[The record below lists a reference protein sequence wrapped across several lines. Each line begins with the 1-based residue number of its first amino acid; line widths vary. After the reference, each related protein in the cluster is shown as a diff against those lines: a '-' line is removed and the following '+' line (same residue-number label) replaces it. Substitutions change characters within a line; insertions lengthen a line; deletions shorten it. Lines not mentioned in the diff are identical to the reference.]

1 MKLYKIIA
9 TCSNFSGDGNPREL
23 VFLPE
28 NFHGVK
34 IEQKF
39 NKQNPIGYTPKYSI
53 ETMRIIKGD
62 KAWTDAI
69 YDVYGLQSVVI
80 YDVYKLNSTG
90 TDYVLNFSFA
100 IDFESYVNKNSY
112 SEFALKSISCIDT
125 YNKIKSSP
133 MNFTGATKITL
144 PTTQNYINYVSLKKV
159 LGVPNGDNTGYL
171 DFEQNE
177 DAKIYNDDTAMYY
190 QFRNCYEFGRGD
202 SGVCDIAV
210 RASGNLTIALN
221 NSTSST
227 LYVRLCKNDY
237 STVILTLGSVDFV
250 GNSKIL
256 QFDFEKTIIRN
267 FTFDDGDVLFVSVEC
282 LDSNMVI
289 TNILGE
295 ANVEVYVTTEV
306 PANKYG
312 LSIYHLT
319 SESVIN
325 QLFGSDKTAIEADLK
340 TIGVTSA
347 QSILKRLNY
356 ISMTPKDFITDF
368 CAATGAVVNFNI
380 DGTVSFSKQ
389 DTYFNSLLNKDN
401 AIQITKFKDVEI
413 SYDETLNFASVTV
426 GAPQKEYN
434 VLTYLNDWN
443 KTITF
448 SQDREASENLNL
460 ALVKFRS
467 DYSAI
472 IDFINKLSSTSTDSS
487 TDLIMF
493 DTLFTER
500 STEEGIIYDNFTPRD
515 ILENWRKF
523 LEFCFYNFSKD
534 TLVLSSDGGDSFNLQ
549 INGVNQFDD
558 FVFTGNGARIL
569 PLKIEFTCLIQ
580 NVDFAEKILTLNFKG
595 TDIYIFVTEAQT
607 TDKLIEQKVKGN
619 LIFFAS

>member
-9 TCSNFSGDGNPREL
+9 TCSNYSGEGNPREL

-80 YDVYKLNSTG
+80 YDVYKLNSTA

-100 IDFESYVNKNSY
+100 IDFESYVKKNSY

-237 STVILTLGSVDFV
+237 PTVILTLGSVDFV

-306 PANKYG
+306 PANRYG

-319 SESVIN
+319 AESILN

-368 CAATGAVVNFNI
+368 CAASGAVVNFNI
-380 DGTVSFSKQ
+380 DGTVSFSRQ

-401 AIQITKFKDVEI
+401 AVQVTKFKDVEI

-426 GAPQKEYN
+426 GMPQKEYN

-500 STEEGIIYDNFTPRD
+500 STEDGIIYDNFTPRD

-558 FVFTGNGARIL
+558 FVFSGNGARIL

-595 TDIYIFVTEAQT
+595 TDIYIFVTEVQT
-607 TDKLIEQKVKGN
+607 TDKLIEQKIKGN

>member
-9 TCSNFSGDGNPREL
+9 TCSNYSGEGNPREL

-80 YDVYKLNSTG
+80 YDVYKLNLTG

-100 IDFESYVNKNSY
+100 IDFESYVKKNSY

-159 LGVPNGDNTGYL
+159 LGVSNGDNTGYL

-202 SGVCDIAV
+202 SGTCDIAV

-227 LYVRLCKNDY
+227 LYVRLCKNDNA
-237 STVILTLGSVDFV
+237 TVILTLGSVDFV

-267 FTFDDGDVLFVSVEC
+267 FAFDDGDVLFVSVEC

-306 PANKYG
+306 PANRYG

-319 SESVIN
+319 AESILN
-325 QLFGSDKTAIEADLK
+325 QLFGNDKTDIEAGLK

-356 ISMTPKDFITDF
+356 ISMIPKDFITDF

-380 DGTVSFSKQ
+380 DGTVSFSRQ

-426 GAPQKEYN
+426 GMPQKEYN

-448 SQDREASENLNL
+448 NQDREASENLNL

-500 STEEGIIYDNFTPRD
+500 STEDGIIYDNFTPRD

-523 LEFCFYNFSKD
+523 LEFCFYNFSQD

>member
-1 MKLYKIIA
+1 MI
-9 TCSNFSGDGNPREL
+9 
-23 VFLPE
+23 
-28 NFHGVK
+28 
-34 IEQKF
+34 
-39 NKQNPIGYTPKYSI
+39 
-53 ETMRIIKGD
+53 
-62 KAWTDAI
+62 
-69 YDVYGLQSVVI
+69 
-80 YDVYKLNSTG
+80 
-90 TDYVLNFSFA
+90 
-100 IDFESYVNKNSY
+100 
-112 SEFALKSISCIDT
+112 
-125 YNKIKSSP
+125 
-133 MNFTGATKITL
+133 
-144 PTTQNYINYVSLKKV
+144 
-159 LGVPNGDNTGYL
+159 
-171 DFEQNE
+171 
-177 DAKIYNDDTAMYY
+177 
-190 QFRNCYEFGRGD
+190 
-202 SGVCDIAV
+202 
-210 RASGNLTIALN
+210 
-221 NSTSST
+221 
-227 LYVRLCKNDY
+227 
-237 STVILTLGSVDFV
+237 
-250 GNSKIL
+250 
-256 QFDFEKTIIRN
+256 
-267 FTFDDGDVLFVSVEC
+267 
-282 LDSNMVI
+282 
-289 TNILGE
+289 
-295 ANVEVYVTTEV
+295 
-306 PANKYG
+306 
-312 LSIYHLT
+312 
-319 SESVIN
+319 
-325 QLFGSDKTAIEADLK
+325 
-340 TIGVTSA
+340 
-347 QSILKRLNY
+347 
-356 ISMTPKDFITDF
+356 PKDFITDF

-380 DGTVSFSKQ
+380 DGTVSFSRQ

-426 GAPQKEYN
+426 GMPQKEYN

-448 SQDREASENLNL
+448 NQDREASENLNL

-500 STEEGIIYDNFTPRD
+500 STEDGIIYDNFTPRD

-523 LEFCFYNFSKD
+523 LEFCFYNFSQD